1 MDRGG
6 AETLVMNYYR
16 HIDRSK
22 VQFDFLVHRPQRGAY
37 DDEIEAL
44 GGRIFRMPPLKISN
58 LSQYRKELRAFF
70 EEHPEYRIIHAHMSE
85 LGFFAF
91 GEAKRS
97 GVPVRI
103 CHAHN
108 APKGFDLKLPF
119 RLLLK
124 HLIRPYITD
133 MFMCGQASGEWLF
146 GKKNANRF
154 IQMNN
159 AIDSTQFSFSEEKR
173 NEIRESLHV
182 GEKMIVGHVGRF
194 HPQKNHFFIL
204 DVFAKLLQKEPEAEL
219 WLIGTGENKEE
230 VEKRAEQLE
239 LSNKVRFWG
248 TRSDVSD
255 LMQAMD
261 VFLFPSLYEGL
272 SVSLVEAQAAGL
284 PCLISDCIPCECR
297 LTDLAIPF
305 SLDSGAEDWA
315 DKLCDLRN
323 HERISVKKDI
333 IAAGF
338 DIEKNAMWLQNYYLK
353 RWKESIICQR

>member
-1 MDRGG
+1 
-6 AETLVMNYYR
+6 
-16 HIDRSK
+16 
-22 VQFDFLVHRPQRGAY
+22 
-37 DDEIEAL
+37 
-44 GGRIFRMPPLKISN
+44 
-58 LSQYRKELRAFF
+58 
-70 EEHPEYRIIHAHMSE
+70 
-85 LGFFAF
+85 
-91 GEAKRS
+91 
-97 GVPVRI
+97 
-103 CHAHN
+103 
-108 APKGFDLKLPF
+108 
-119 RLLLK
+119 
-124 HLIRPYITD
+124 
-133 MFMCGQASGEWLF
+133 
-146 GKKNANRF
+146 
-154 IQMNN
+154 
-159 AIDSTQFSFSEEKR
+159 
-173 NEIRESLHV
+173 
-182 GEKMIVGHVGRF
+182 MIVGHVGRF

-230 VEKRAEQLE
+230 VEKRAKQLE

-305 SLDSGAEDWA
+305 SLDSGAEEWA

-323 HERISVKKDI
+323 HERIGVKKDI